1 MMFRSTL
8 IAALFA
14 GASAFAPNSIPTR
27 STTALEV
34 AVDTSEIKN
43 GEHLLFSFIYKEDV
57 ESDIIESHKILN
69 NITLL
74 FS

>member
-43 GEHLLFSFIYKEDV
+43 GEHWLFSFIYKEDV

>member
-43 GEHLLFSFIYKEDV
+43 GEHWLFSLIYKEDV
-57 ESDIIESHKILN
+57 ESNFIESHQMLKH
-69 NITLL
+69 ITLL
-74 FS
+74 YS